1 MKDTTHFGFKEI
13 PSEEKS
19 HRVREVFNS
28 VAHQYDLM
36 NDLMSLGLHRLWK
49 RVAIESIAIR
59 PGMQVVDLAA
69 GTGDLGRSMAKR
81 TGSEGNVILADIND
95 QMLRVGRNLCINQG
109 RLKGISWCQCDAE
122 NLPYSEDCFDRITI
136 GFGLRNVTN
145 KELALK
151 EMLRVLKPGGK
162 ALILEFS
169 KPISRSFTHLY
180 DIYSFS
186 ILPLMGQLITQDKHA
201 YQYLAESIRKHP
213 DQETLSQMMKD
224 AGFTSISYQNLSGG
238 IVAIHIG
245 MKS

>member
-1 MKDTTHFGFKEI
+1 MKNTTHFGFKEI
-13 PSEEKS
+13 PSKEKT
-19 HRVREVFNS
+19 HRVRQVFNS
-28 VAHQYDLM
+28 VAPQYDLM
-36 NDLMSLGLHRLWK
+36 NYIMSAGLHRLWK

-59 PGMQVVDLAA
+59 PAMQVLDLAA

-81 TGSEGNVILADIND
+81 AGSEGNVILADIND
-95 QMLRVGRNLCINQG
+95 QMLRIGRDRCINQG
-109 RLKGISWCQCDAE
+109 QLKGLTWCQCDAE
-122 NLPYSEDCFDRITI
+122 NLPYSEDSFDRVTI

-145 KELALK
+145 KEIALK

-169 KPISRSFTHLY
+169 KPISRSLTQLY
-180 DIYSFS
+180 DVYSFS
-186 ILPLMGQLITQDKHA
+186 ILPLMGQLITQDRDS

-213 DQETLSQMMKD
+213 DQETLSQMMTD
-224 AGFTSISYQNLSGG
+224 SGFTSISYQNLSGG

>member
-1 MKDTTHFGFKEI
+1 MKNTTHFGFEEI
-13 PSEEKS
+13 PSEEKTY
-19 HRVREVFNS
+19 RVRQVFNS

-36 NDLMSLGLHRLWK
+36 NDIMSAGLHRLWK

-59 PGMQVVDLAA
+59 PEMQILDLAA

-81 TGSEGNVILADIND
+81 AGSAGNVMLADIND
-95 QMLRVGRNLCINQG
+95 QMLRIGRNRCINQG
-109 RLKGISWCQCDAE
+109 QLKGLTWCQCDAE
-122 NLPYSEDCFDRITI
+122 NLPYSEDSFDRVTI

-145 KELALK
+145 KEIALK

-169 KPISRSFTHLY
+169 KPISSSLTQLY

-186 ILPLMGQLITQDKHA
+186 ILPLMGQLITQDRDS

-213 DQETLSQMMKD
+213 DQETLSQMMTD
-224 AGFTSISYQNLSGG
+224 SGFTSISYQNLSGG